1 MQENVEI
8 IAAGKS
14 EHQVQKKILKQVIK
28 TIILKRLTV

>member
-14 EHQVQKKILKQVIK
+14 EHQVQKKFLTQVIK
-28 TIILKRLTV
+28 TIILKRLTI